1 MKPALLT
8 FLTRKK
14 DEKKLSYE
22 DMAEKANM
30 SKSKLQRIFTN
41 QADPTISDLED
52 IVEKALGASM
62 RELYAIIGEQELV
75 DSEELGYK
83 GAKELMADFAAEK
96 KQIRAEY
103 QTRIDQLV
111 TTSDERQK
119 AFTIALEQIGE
130 QYKANAAYLKGV
142 IIDNEQYIRDLIAQT
157 ERANVI
163 AADAQK
169 QASEAEKRADAA
181 EAERSSA
188 ELENRTTRKKMYK
201 LFSGMLA
208 ILIAVFAF
216 LMFIII
222 ADVPYLGGGNLPR

>member
-1 MKPALLT
+1 MKPALLN

-41 QADPTISDLED
+41 QVDPTISDLED

-62 RELYAIIGEQELV
+62 LELYAIIGEQELN
-75 DSEELGYK
+75 DSEVLGYK

-111 TTSDERQK
+111 ATSDERQK
-119 AFTIALEQIGE
+119 AFTIALEQIGG
-130 QYKANAAYLKGV
+130 QYRTNADYLTGTIK
-142 IIDNEQYIRDLIAQT
+142 DNEKYIRDLLAQT

-163 AADAQK
+163 AAAAQK
-169 QASEAEKRADAA
+169 QADESEKRAD
-181 EAERSSA
+181 SA
-188 ELENRTTRKKMYK
+188 ELENRTTRKKMYA
-201 LFSGMLA
+201 LFAGMLA
-208 ILIAVFAF
+208 ILIIVVSFTIF
-216 LMFIII
+216 LIV
-222 ADVPYLGGGNLPR
+222 ADVPYLGGGNL